1 MSGSELFI
9 VDNSDNDWKVLRYL
23 RDFCEISERMD
34 IATGYF
40 EIGSLLALKE
50 RWTSVDKIR
59 ILMGDE
65 VSKRTARVI
74 RESFEQIERKL
85 DQSIDQEKIKNDFLD
100 GVAEIVKALKS
111 GKIECRVF
119 KQDKFHAK
127 AYITHSR
134 LEVVGSTAL
143 VGSSNFT
150 YPGLAENVELN
161 VQIRGAEVV
170 LLQKWY
176 EDHWQKAEECNPEI
190 LRIIERHARDY
201 QPFDVWLKSIS
212 EYLKGHEATVDEWER
227 NDSKIFPILAKYQ
240 QDGYHALLNRG
251 EKYGGAF
258 LCDGVGLGKTFV
270 GLMLIE
276 RFLMF
281 KGSRKN
287 VALFAPKMAKESVW
301 IPALERFL
309 PNALDGF
316 LPFKIFSHTD
326 LHRDKLERSLDHVKE
341 DGDVIIIDEAH
352 HFRNRG
358 SKGLIDG
365 EKRSRYFRMM
375 DLADDKQVFM
385 LTATPINN
393 RLLDLK
399 HLIDLFAQ
407 EDPSYFAKTL
417 GIHSLAGHFHTLER
431 RLDERTAAVEGETK
445 EGSDLNMALVSD
457 LIEGSDLFRELVVQR
472 SRRYV
477 KRSVEQEKDSTDQ
490 ILFPNRQ
497 APQVA
502 AYDVKKTYGG
512 LLDKVEDA
520 FNRND
525 PLFVLSMYN
534 PYLRFIGSPEDRD
547 PFVEGRQKQVV
558 SLIRLGFLKRFE
570 SSAQAFEMSCRT
582 LLFKLLAWIQVHA
595 NTEAESKRLE
605 RWKRRNDTMIEYVY
619 GVQHELFPDGDEQ
632 PEEDVI
638 PPEFIDDAINK
649 MLDPEKFNISAII
662 NDAYEDIQN
671 LVEFL
676 AETKKVT
683 PALDDKLKCLKKLL
697 KTDKVLKQHK
707 VLIFSEF
714 KATARYLNSQ
724 LREAGIDG
732 VAVID
737 SGTKENRAS
746 LIRRFSP
753 YYNGSSSAQLGDE
766 EKNEIRILIST
777 DVLAEGL
784 NLQDCTRLINYDI
797 HWNPVR
803 LMQRIGRVDR
813 RMDPKIEVK
822 IKADHPKT
830 ASIRGTVAF
839 WNFLP
844 PGDLDRL
851 LRLHSRVANKTLRI
865 SKVLGIEGRKLLR
878 PDDHFDDLKDF
889 DEQYEGK
896 TSFDET
902 LHLEMQKLLIE
913 APELKDRI
921 ARYPTKMFSGKNTP
935 ESGVSG
941 VFFCYSL
948 PAPRQVT
955 DNEVIDSIAERW
967 SVDSGRVEWYFG
979 HLDTGKITS
988 DPRRIAELIRS
999 TPETPRYT
1007 VTAKTTLIDLRKKVE
1022 REIKNDYL
1030 RRMNA
1035 PAGVKPELRAWME
1048 IS

>member
-1 MSGSELFI
+1 MSGSDLFI

-23 RDFCEISERMD
+23 QDFCQISEKID

-40 EIGSLLALKE
+40 EIGSLLALKDK
-50 RWTSVDKIR
+50 WNGVDKIR

-74 RESFEQIERKL
+74 RESFETIQGKL
-85 DQSIDQEKIKNDFLD
+85 DESLDQEKIKNDFLD
-100 GVAEIVKALKS
+100 GVSSIVEALIN

-119 KQDKFHAK
+119 KKDKFHAK

-150 YPGLAENVELN
+150 KPGLADNVELN
-161 VQIRGAEVV
+161 VQIRGPEVG
-170 LLQKWY
+170 LLQQWY
-176 EDHWQKAEECNPEI
+176 EAHWEQAEDCTPEI
-190 LRIIERHARDY
+190 LQIIDRHAADY
-201 QPFDVWLKSIS
+201 KPFDVWLKSVS
-212 EYLKGHEATVDEWER
+212 DYLRGHETTIDEWER
-227 NDSKIFPILAKYQ
+227 NESVIFPLLGKYQ
-240 QDGYHALLNRG
+240 QDGYHALLKRG

-270 GLMLIE
+270 GMMLIE

-287 VALFAPKMAKESVW
+287 VALFVPKAAKDAVW
-301 IPALERFL
+301 EPALERFL
-309 PNALDGF
+309 PNTLDGF

-326 LHRDKLERSLDHVKE
+326 LHRDSLTRSLNHVR
-341 DGDVIIIDEAH
+341 DDTDVIIIDEAH

-358 SKGLIDG
+358 TRGESDF

-375 DLADDKQVFM
+375 ELTAGKQVFM

-393 RLLDLK
+393 RLFDLK

-407 EDPSYFAKTL
+407 EDPAYFATTL
-417 GIHSLAGHFHTLER
+417 GIHSLDGHFRTLER
-431 RLDERTAAVEGETK
+431 ELDSRTAALEGNAREQPELDMT
-445 EGSDLNMALVSD
+445 LVSD
-457 LIEGSDLFRELVVQR
+457 IMGNNDLFRELVVQR

-477 KRSVEQEKDSTDQ
+477 KESIKQQQGGK
-490 ILFPNRQ
+490 ILFPKRQ
-497 APQVA
+497 PPRVA
-502 AYDVKKTYGG
+502 EYDVKKTYGA
-512 LLDKVEDA
+512 LLDKVEEA
-520 FNRND
+520 FNRNE

-534 PYLRFIGSPEDRD
+534 PYLRFIGNDEDRD
-547 PFVEGRQKQVV
+547 PLAEGRQKQVV

-595 NTEAESKRLE
+595 ETRSEIERFE
-605 RWKRRNDTMIEYVY
+605 RWKRRNADLINYVY
-619 GVQHELFPDGDEQ
+619 EFQYDLYPDGEDQ

-638 PPEFIDDAINK
+638 PAEFVDSAT
-649 MLDPEKFNISAII
+649 EKKLNLEQFDIPAII
-662 NDAYEDIQN
+662 DDAYEDLQN
-671 LVEFL
+671 LVDFL
-676 AETKKVT
+676 TETKKVT
-683 PALDDKLKCLKKLL
+683 PSRDDKLKRLQKLL
-697 KTDKVLKQHK
+697 REDNVLNQHK

-714 KATARYLNSQ
+714 KSTARYLAKQ
-724 LREAGIDG
+724 LQDAGFDG
-732 VAVID
+732 VDIVD
-737 SGTKENRAS
+737 SSTRENRAD

-753 YYNGSSSAQLGDE
+753 FYNGSNSSELKAAGKD
-766 EKNEIRILIST
+766 EIRILVST

-803 LMQRIGRVDR
+803 LMQRIGRIDR
-813 RMDPKIEVK
+813 RLDPEVEAQ
-822 IKADHPKT
+822 IQASHPDSE
-830 ASIRGTVAF
+830 SIRGTAAY

-851 LRLHSRVANKTLRI
+851 LRLHHRVANKTLRI
-865 SKVLGIEGRKLLR
+865 SKVLGIEGGKLLR
-878 PDDHFDDLKDF
+878 PDDDFDDLKDF

-896 TSFDET
+896 TSFDEM
-902 LHLEMQKLLIE
+902 LHLELQKILSE
-913 APELKDRI
+913 TPELESRI
-921 ARYPTKMFSGKNTP
+921 NNYPGKMFSGKQTT
-935 ESGVSG
+935 EDGVTG
-941 VFFCYSL
+941 VFFCYAL
-948 PAPRQVT
+948 PAPRQLTDDEIV
-955 DNEVIDSIAERW
+955 DNETERW
-967 SVDSGRVEWYFG
+967 STAAGRVEWYFV
-979 HLDTGKITS
+979 HLNS
-988 DPRRIAELIRS
+988 EEVSRDPRRIAQLIRS
-999 TPETPRYT
+999 APETPRHT
-1007 VTAKTTLIDLRKKVE
+1007 ETQKVRLVEIRKKVE

-1035 PAGVKPELRAWME
+1035 PAGVKPELRTWME
-1048 IS
+1048 VS